1 MFRFLMIPFLVIG
14 LTIGSLADG
23 FISYKVPF
31 VPLEFIFDEDG
42 IHWEAS
48 KTIVTPLGSFSLGY
62 SNNEAKKLDKSYT
75 YVIIQDL
82 NTKKEYPYKI
92 NDKKKLKLVS
102 EGRTEITIKKNIV
115 LIVLEKGSRFTV
127 KFSVDGEDE
136 VSESSSSSSKWITPS
151 NSTCKNNGGKV
162 NSNGCKATWSN
173 AKNICSASGGSLP
186 SIDTLR
192 KVVTDCGGT
201 IDDYDNNRANSSY
214 QACYKRKGFSFWYW
228 SKTSK
233 NSSQAWLV
241 LFGSGA
247 DFWGNKTRTDYV
259 LCVSGQ

>member
-62 SNNEAKKLDKSYT
+62 ANNDAKKLDKSYT

-92 NDKKKLKLVS
+92 NDKKKLTLLS
-102 EGRTEITIKKNIV
+102 EGRTEITITKNIV
-115 LIVLEKGSRFTV
+115 LIVVEKGSQFMV
-127 KFSVDGEDE
+127 KFSVDGEDDAVE
-136 VSESSSSSSKWITPS
+136 NSTSKWFSPTDKEVDWEKANRI
-151 NSTCKNNGGKV
+151 CKDNGGR
-162 NSNGCKATWSN
+162 
-173 AKNICSASGGSLP
+173 LP
-186 SIDTLR
+186 TREELR

-201 IDDYDNNRANSSY
+201 IDDYANNKANSSY
-214 QACYKRKGFSFWYW
+214 QSCYKNKGFTSHHYW
-228 SKTSK
+228 SSATSVSVSFVAWFVFFYDGDDYWGVKTYEYR
-233 NSSQAWLV
+233 V
-241 LFGSGA
+241 
-247 DFWGNKTRTDYV
+247 R
-259 LCVSGQ
+259 CVRGGQ